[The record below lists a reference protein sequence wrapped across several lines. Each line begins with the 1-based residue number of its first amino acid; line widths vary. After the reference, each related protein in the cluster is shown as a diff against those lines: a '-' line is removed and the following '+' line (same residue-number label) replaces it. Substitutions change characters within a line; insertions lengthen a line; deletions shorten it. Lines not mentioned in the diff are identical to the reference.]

1 MPPATAS
8 EARTALV
15 YPPILFGMAIVA
27 GLRTKMM
34 VWILIVGLTLAPLGW
49 VFLEDYQKERILVTL
64 DAERDPQ
71 GVG

>member
-1 MPPATAS
+1 
-8 EARTALV
+8 
-15 YPPILFGMAIVA
+15 MAIVA